1 MVMDDQPQVVTT
13 PAQQQPAPPHCEK
26 VEPVVWLLFFG
37 TVLFSAGTV
46 AVALLASTD
55 GQTFQFLSNLAS
67 GFGGALL
74 GLITGRRVSGGSGKP
89 GA

>member
-1 MVMDDQPQVVTT
+1 MVMDEQPQVATT
-13 PAQQQPAPPHCEK
+13 PAQQSAPPPHCEK
-26 VEPVVWLLFFG
+26 VEPVVWLLFGG

-46 AVALLASTD
+46 AVALLATTD

-74 GLITGRRVSGGSGKP
+74 GLITGRRQTAGKP